1 MISNFEQL
9 LVAATEQDQPQRLLF
24 LFAKAEGSSD
34 SKKKKKKKND
44 EQHGTLSPVMCVD
57 KLPEEI
63 ESFKTLSEEADSIS
77 KDWDFVIAV
86 GLSGKDGVAPTVDE
100 AEPFLNKMTND
111 LSSGQSM
118 AQYVIFDR
126 EENPVM
132 IEVC

>member
-9 LVAATEQDQPQRLLF
+9 LVAATEQDEPQRLLL
-24 LFAKAEGSSD
+24 LFAKAEGSD
-34 SKKKKKKKND
+34 SKKKKN

-63 ESFKTLSEEADSIS
+63 ESFKTLSAEADDIS
-77 KDWDFVIAV
+77 KEWDFMIVV
-86 GLSGKDGVAPTVDE
+86 GLSGKDGMPPTTEE

-118 AQYVIFDR
+118 SQYVVFDR
-126 EENPVM
+126 EENPVA